1 MFSQV
6 YQHSMMFIEEIC
18 CVVFRNKL
26 IGAMNKLPNSISTC
40 TWFDVICTVNSL
52 SNSLHVLATLNF
64 YLVKS
69 LVNFNATNY

>member
-18 CVVFRNKL
+18 RVVFRNKL
-26 IGAMNKLPNSISTC
+26 FGAMNKLPNAIS

-52 SNSLHVLATLNF
+52 NNNLHVLATLKF
-64 YLVKS
+64 LPGKIS
-69 LVNFNATNY
+69 REF